1 MKLKIREIDDIVI
14 YDFLGFG
21 LESVPVDLAVFN
33 YGWILGPHRHFLRE
47 VLKPDHIALGH
58 LNIKDESVA
67 NGRIDKVRQYY
78 KDIFVLLP
86 GMPVRVFQ
94 K

>member
-21 LESVPVDLAVFN
+21 LESVAD
-33 YGWILGPHRHFLRE
+33 
-47 VLKPDHIALGH
+47 
-58 LNIKDESVA
+58 
-67 NGRIDKVRQYY
+67 GRIDKVRQYY

>member
-1 MKLKIREIDDIVI
+1 LTYIFSFDNDEREKAKGMKLKIREIDDIVI

-21 LESVPVDLAVFN
+21 LESVAD
-33 YGWILGPHRHFLRE
+33 
-47 VLKPDHIALGH
+47 
-58 LNIKDESVA
+58 
-67 NGRIDKVRQYY
+67 GRIDKVRQYY